1 MHGPLEVRAGFSGD
15 ISFFYDNGHVVVR
28 KNPERTDNN
37 YFIYSWRATIG
48 PKVSEGRAYIH
59 AGEND
64 ILRDLALR
72 ERVARGLFKHLLG
85 DKEGYLARPVILPKK
100 IRKRIEMAA

>member
-1 MHGPLEVRAGFSGD
+1 MHGPLEVRAGFSGH

-48 PKVSEGRAYIH
+48 PDVSEGRAYIH
-59 AGEND
+59 AGKDKE
-64 ILRDLALR
+64 DLALR
-72 ERVARGLFKHLLG
+72 ERVARGLFRHLLR
-85 DKEGYLARPVILPKK
+85 DKDEYLSRPVRLPKK
-100 IRKRIEMAA
+100 IR